1 MGGNAFK
8 ALLPYAS
15 FPRMTPAVYEALKAR
30 VTPQLHKLYG
40 HVTVPKEAPGKQ
52 DHGDVD
58 FVVFLPRDG
67 LSHDEVRTT
76 LGVVQSIAFEGI
88 SNFAIQSV
96 DFDGAAAPNYF
107 YQIDVQ
113 VCTDYDDW
121 ERAVFFGSYGDV
133 GMILGLMA
141 RPYGLSMGRNGLK
154 ACIPLE
160 TECSRF

>member
-8 ALLPYAS
+8 ALLPHAS
-15 FPRMTPAVYEALKAR
+15 FPRMTPVVYEALKAR
-30 VTPQLHKLYG
+30 LTPQLHELYG

-58 FVVFLPRDG
+58 FVVCQPRDG

-76 LGVVQSIAFEGI
+76 LGAVQSIACDGI
-88 SNFAIQSV
+88 SNFAVRSI
-96 DFDGAAAPNYF
+96 DLDGTAAANDF

-113 VCTDYDDW
+113 VCNDYDDW

-154 ACIPLE
+154 VCIHLE
-160 TECSRF
+160 TKRPQF